1 MSTKPKVA
9 KRKHYF
15 MICAQIV
22 FKVEGNEEANV
33 MSMNGIITQENTNIT
48 RDSLGQAQKTVQI
61 NFHQRMADVKF
72 EIIDVIIQNIMH
84 LGHMLQ
90 SEFMKLPEGMELK
103 QTPVATAASEVPAT
117 MAAMQ
122 NQEQGAANG

>member
-15 MICAQIV
+15 MACAQIV
-22 FKVEGNEEANV
+22 FKVEGNEDANV
-33 MSMNGIITQENTNIT
+33 MSMNGIITQDATNIS
-48 RDSLGQAQKTVQI
+48 RDSLGQIQKTVQI
-61 NFHQRMADVKF
+61 NFHQRMTDVKF

-84 LGHMLQ
+84 LGHMTQ
-90 SEFMKLPEGMELK
+90 DEFMRLPEGVELK
-103 QTPVATAASEVPAT
+103 QKPVAAAAAEVPAT

-122 NQEQGAANG
+122 QEAANG